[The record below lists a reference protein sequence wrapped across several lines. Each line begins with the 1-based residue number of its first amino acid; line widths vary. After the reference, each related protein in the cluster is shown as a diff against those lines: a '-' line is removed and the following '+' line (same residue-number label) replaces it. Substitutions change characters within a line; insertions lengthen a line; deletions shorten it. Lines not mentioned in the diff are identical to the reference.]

1 MVSEPDAT
9 IQAAAAEETSSR
21 IEFKPDTLR
30 RVVVTAAVLTISS
43 LLSYVPAPGL
53 SPSAIDHLVTA
64 TGDSA
69 AFAVSRMSI
78 VALGL
83 SPILSAL
90 IAGEFLKL
98 AAPPLYGL
106 EDGSPRAQ
114 IFNRAVLTLGLF
126 FAAFQAYGVT
136 VALEAVQLPGGLA
149 MIEDPDSFFRL
160 SYMITLVAG
169 VALTY
174 WLAEIITRAGIG
186 SGFWVMILAGQ
197 VWAFPAMVSQLASDH
212 TTGQISTEVMLS
224 LIIVIAA
231 AVYLIVALYRLRFM
245 PAASAA
251 PAGQIAPRDI
261 MMPPLLGSAI
271 ASTLM
276 MAVPLGEFLT
286 GDDSASVYSFDPAN
300 PVRLILCA
308 AMILLI
314 AYLRAATRQLNE
326 RASAQAIRWALIAG
340 AITAAITVA
349 LEILSAGIGLH
360 LISGTWLIILIVVC
374 LVFLSSQRE
383 PPASERSDVAA
394 NAQT

>member
-1 MVSEPDAT
+1 MTAV
-9 IQAAAAEETSSR
+9 
-21 IEFKPDTLR
+21 FGVF
-30 RVVVTAAVLTISS
+30 VVVV
-43 LLSYVPAPGL
+43 
-53 SPSAIDHLVTA
+53 
-64 TGDSA
+64 
-69 AFAVSRMSI
+69 
-78 VALGL
+78 
-83 SPILSAL
+83 
-90 IAGEFLKL
+90 
-98 AAPPLYGL
+98 
-106 EDGSPRAQ
+106 
-114 IFNRAVLTLGLF
+114 
-126 FAAFQAYGVT
+126 
-136 VALEAVQLPGGLA
+136 
-149 MIEDPDSFFRL
+149 
-160 SYMITLVAG
+160 
-169 VALTY
+169 
-174 WLAEIITRAGIG
+174 
-186 SGFWVMILAGQ
+186 
-197 VWAFPAMVSQLASDH
+197 
-212 TTGQISTEVMLS
+212 
-224 LIIVIAA
+224 IVIAA
-231 AVYLIVALYRLRFM
+231 AIFSIVVLYRVRIT
-245 PAASAA
+245 PADPKMS
-251 PAGQIAPRDI
+251 ITRLDPRDI